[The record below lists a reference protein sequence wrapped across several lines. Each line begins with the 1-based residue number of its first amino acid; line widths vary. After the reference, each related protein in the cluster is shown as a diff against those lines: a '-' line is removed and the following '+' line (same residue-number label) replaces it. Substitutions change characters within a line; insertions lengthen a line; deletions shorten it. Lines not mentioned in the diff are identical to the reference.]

1 MVKERKE
8 DDNDQASGD
17 IQLDVNDLD
26 ISNISI
32 EMSQNIEMKS
42 EINSYQSEV
51 QFENIDQ
58 ASNAYEVMN
67 LSSKI
72 LKSNNK
78 RSITKTDIK

>member
-42 EINSYQSEV
+42 EINSYQSEI